1 MRTRR
6 FVRNAGVTG
15 SSPVSGTISY
25 INDACAYE
33 GLGMFFPANV
43 FAWKYLRWWS
53 GLSFSIFIHFDVT
66 SGCVPM
72 RLCASLPLL
81 AG

>member
-1 MRTRR
+1 
-6 FVRNAGVTG
+6 
-15 SSPVSGTISY
+15 
-25 INDACAYE
+25 
-33 GLGMFFPANV
+33 MFFPANV